1 MRRLLL
7 VAVPL
12 ALLLGGC
19 IDVLDSS
26 WFNPRDPSTGDYLAE
41 LDLYDWREIPD
52 ANIELVELTS
62 TKVDGEDE
70 APTIYGM
77 WAHQCLEGQCVTVD
91 RPEFSAVN
99 QDKTILY
106 LHGND
111 SHIPGH
117 CDRLQMPI
125 KYVNRLVQMRALRAH
140 HNRHSI
146 ENGFR
151 PERDVTVRAGENH
164 AAGVCG
170 ERQRATRVV
179 EIDAVMWPQCA
190 TLR

>member
-1 MRRLLL
+1 MQVAAAFCYPGTAHRAQRRSRGQQL
-7 VAVPL
+7 
-12 ALLLGGC
+12 
-19 IDVLDSS
+19 
-26 WFNPRDPSTGDYLAE
+26 
-41 LDLYDWREIPD
+41 PD
-52 ANIELVELTS
+52 
-62 TKVDGEDE
+62 
-70 APTIYGM
+70 
-77 WAHQCLEGQCVTVD
+77 
-91 RPEFSAVN
+91 
-99 QDKTILY
+99 
-106 LHGND
+106 
-111 SHIPGH
+111 GH